1 MDDVY
6 IPINYDG
13 DFHWVLGV
21 VELNKRLI
29 RVYDSSLGTRKC
41 VYSDEIKKLSRML
54 PSYLIDSGFF
64 ENNQRTNWSVLD
76 AYKDKQTGVSL
87 ESHIPFNIEYAE
99 GIMQQEDDR
108 L

>member
-1 MDDVY
+1 M
-6 IPINYDG
+6 
-13 DFHWVLGV
+13 
-21 VELNKRLI
+21 
-29 RVYDSSLGTRKC
+29 YDSSLGTRKC

-76 AYKDKQTGVSL
+76 AYKDKQTGVLL
-87 ESHIPFNIEYAE
+87 ESHILFNIEYAE
-99 GIMQQEDDR
+99 GIMQQENDS

>member
-1 MDDVY
+1 
-6 IPINYDG
+6 
-13 DFHWVLGV
+13 
-21 VELNKRLI
+21 
-29 RVYDSSLGTRKC
+29 
-41 VYSDEIKKLSRML
+41 ML

-64 ENNQRTNWSVLD
+64 ENNERTNWSVLD

-99 GIMQQEDDR
+99 GIMQQENDS

>member
-13 DFHWVLGV
+13 DFHWVLAV
-21 VELNKRLI
+21 VELNKRVI
-29 RVYDSSLGTRKC
+29 HVYDSSLGTRKC

-64 ENNQRTNWSVLD
+64 ENNEQTNWSVLD
-76 AYKDKQTGVSL
+76 AYKDKQNRCTFRVTYFFQ
-87 ESHIPFNIEYAE
+87 H
-99 GIMQQEDDR
+99 
-108 L
+108 

>member
-29 RVYDSSLGTRKC
+29 RVYDSSLGTRKL
-41 VYSDEIKKLSRML
+41 VYSEEIKKLSRML
-54 PSYLIDSGFF
+54 PSYLIDSGF
-64 ENNQRTNWSVLD
+64 L
-76 AYKDKQTGVSL
+76 
-87 ESHIPFNIEYAE
+87 
-99 GIMQQEDDR
+99 
-108 L
+108 